1 MIEIIPAS
9 LYNTIYLLI
18 VLTFSFFIFNKYI
31 IYEKG
36 LDLDSFK
43 RSNIVFLAVLMI
55 FFIGLRPDSG
65 VFVDMMNTIVDYR
78 TFYEGRPFKLRT
90 DTDNLI
96 YDNFLAWTGSLCLGT
111 PFFFTAIAS
120 IYFGAAYWGIR
131 RLFPLHTAIVY
142 LAFLGAF
149 STFSYATNG
158 VKAGAAASMFI
169 LAVSYYRHWKIC
181 LPLLAVCYG
190 FHHSMQL
197 PIVAFLFACYWKNT
211 KHFFAGWLFC
221 LLCAAAHVT
230 FFQELFAGMTDDQ
243 GAGYLNSVGQ
253 DWSGKSGFRID
264 FVLYSFMPVL
274 VGYYAIFKKQI
285 QSPLYEVLLKV
296 YLLVNGVWM
305 LCMYAAFTNRIA
317 YLSWSLYPILLL
329 YPFLNEEWGENQ
341 FQIGAKVFMCHLGFT
356 LFMSF
361 IYY

>member
-1 MIEIIPAS
+1 
-9 LYNTIYLLI
+9 
-18 VLTFSFFIFNKYI
+18 
-31 IYEKG
+31 
-36 LDLDSFK
+36 
-43 RSNIVFLAVLMI
+43 
-55 FFIGLRPDSG
+55 
-65 VFVDMMNTIVDYR
+65 
-78 TFYEGRPFKLRT
+78 
-90 DTDNLI
+90 
-96 YDNFLAWTGSLCLGT
+96 
-111 PFFFTAIAS
+111 
-120 IYFGAAYWGIR
+120 
-131 RLFPLHTAIVY
+131 
-142 LAFLGAF
+142 
-149 STFSYATNG
+149 
-158 VKAGAAASMFI
+158 
-169 LAVSYYRHWKIC
+169 
-181 LPLLAVCYG
+181 
-190 FHHSMQL
+190 
-197 PIVAFLFACYWKNT
+197 
-211 KHFFAGWLFC
+211 
-221 LLCAAAHVT
+221 
-230 FFQELFAGMTDDQ
+230 MTDDQ